1 MQTLILDNN
10 DLKILNLLARNGR
23 LSYRNISSTIGLT
36 TKSVKSR
43 VDKMISKKVIERFIA
58 QINPSILGYKTI
70 CNFVIRNDML
80 NRDLLERI
88 SLVGDIHYQ
97 FYVMGGVEG
106 FIMMVNDGSE
116 QKIELLL
123 KSLQPFILG
132 ITIQRCDDQKIADKL
147 TITDYHIIR
156 QLVCNPRMEMLEIGK
171 NISTSSRT
179 VRRRIDKMSDRYH
192 ILEFTTLP
200 NPHAMKGQIVF
211 FLSLKVESAMYDDI
225 LTKIF
230 SRLHYH
236 IILSLMTHDQKKETI
251 GLNLASEDVFK
262 IESIRSQIQSLRGV
276 KEANVFLP
284 IKIQYNEG
292 VIMKAIER
300 QIKKIERNKAK
311 HSI

>member
-1 MQTLILDNN
+1 LQTLILDNS
-10 DLKILNLLARNGR
+10 DLKILNLLARDGR
-23 LSYRNISSTIGLT
+23 LSYRSIANTIGMT

-43 VDKMISKKVIERFIA
+43 VDKMISEKVIERFIT

-80 NRDLLERI
+80 DKGLLEKI

-97 FYVMGGVEG
+97 FYVMGGVKG
-106 FIMMVNDGSE
+106 FIVMVNEGSE
-116 QKIELLL
+116 EKIELLL

-132 ITIQRCDDQKIADKL
+132 VTLQSCNDHKITDKL
-147 TITDYHIIR
+147 TITDYYIIK
-156 QLVCNPRMEMLEIGK
+156 QLVGNPRMEILEIGK
-171 NISTSSRT
+171 NTLTSPRT
-179 VRRRIDKMSDRYH
+179 VRRRLDKMSDRYH

-211 FLSLKVESAMYDDI
+211 FLSVKVERTMYEDV

-230 SRLHYH
+230 GRLHNH
-236 IILSLMTHDQKKETI
+236 IVLSLMTYDQEKEMI

-262 IESIRSQIQSLRGV
+262 IESIRSQIQSLKGV
-276 KEANVFLP
+276 KEASVFLP
-284 IKIQYNEG
+284 IKIQYNER

-300 QIKKIERNKAK
+300 QIKKIERN
-311 HSI
+311 